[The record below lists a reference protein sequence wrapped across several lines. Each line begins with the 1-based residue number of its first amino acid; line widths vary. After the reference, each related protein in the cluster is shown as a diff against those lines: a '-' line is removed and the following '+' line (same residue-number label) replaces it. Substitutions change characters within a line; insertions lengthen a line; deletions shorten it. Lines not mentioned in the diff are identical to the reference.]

1 MKHKKVHG
9 KDKVKK
15 VKVIIEKIIGIGT
28 IFCTLS
34 GITALSIYNCVNSG
48 IDDTEPNSIIL
59 FSEYSKITI
68 YQETNMTAT
77 LNFETDSVSITAYLA
92 SGKVDTL
99 VMSKKS
105 SYEWQEKVIFNEVGT
120 HKVVASAIDR
130 NGIEITDTISIEVIP
145 LSVDYENIFSDLLI
159 M

>member
-1 MKHKKVHG
+1 
-9 KDKVKK
+9 
-15 VKVIIEKIIGIGT
+15 
-28 IFCTLS
+28 
-34 GITALSIYNCVNSG
+34 
-48 IDDTEPNSIIL
+48 
-59 FSEYSKITI
+59 
-68 YQETNMTAT
+68 MTAT